1 MARRQGQRFALGLG
15 ACGLLSLA
23 VACGEDSGSDGGG
36 DSDAGAA
43 GTVPGVGGDGASGGT
58 AGLASGGQS
67 GTGGAAGSGV
77 GGDGTSGG
85 ASGSGSGGQPAT
97 GGAAGSGGDV
107 TSGGTAGLGSGGQ
120 PVSGGASGSDSGGAP
135 GVGGGAVAGAGGEP
149 GSGGSSAGAAGAAGA
164 PPGSG
169 GGSGGTPA
177 VGGAGGSADVAAPEL
192 LLTLYDRWEE
202 GWLGSPAIVDLE
214 SDGSTEIV
222 VPRADKLYAF
232 NPDASIKWKL
242 EGFPGRIWA
251 SPIVADFVGDGELEV
266 VFASREQVVMV
277 DADGNTLPGFPV
289 SWEDELRSIA
299 AGDVDDDGQLDI
311 VVASTRSDGNEDV
324 VNVFDAD
331 GNPLAGFP
339 PLQSG
344 VSGCEVDDRCYIAG
358 AYDQNVGVGDV
369 DDDGVSDIVVPMDN
383 AYAGFYRGTG
393 EVFDTDTSFPS
404 AKVLGMRYL
413 HDLSLSQLGYPTSPD
428 TDLQAHFT
436 NTPPAIADLDQDGTN
451 EIVMLASVQNGSQ
464 TDRLQGVALWVM
476 RHDTTRFPGFETPFY
491 APDYLAGL
499 WDLGNN
505 IVGITCQASV
515 ADIDPTSAGLEIV
528 FPGFD
533 GRIHAVQADGVESWS
548 YAYTTLDTVL
558 TGGVV
563 IGDLSG
569 DGSPE
574 IVFNTYSTNDDESA
588 LIILDARG
596 GLQQS
601 IPLPRRGAMAVPTL
615 GDVNGDGQLEIVV
628 SLKDAED
635 RVESVLVYTV
645 PGSNDNYL
653 PWPTGR
659 GSLLRDGR
667 VESG

>member
-1 MARRQGQRFALGLG
+1 MA
-15 ACGLLSLA
+15 
-23 VACGEDSGSDGGG
+23 
-36 DSDAGAA
+36 
-43 GTVPGVGGDGASGGT
+43 
-58 AGLASGGQS
+58 
-67 GTGGAAGSGV
+67 
-77 GGDGTSGG
+77 
-85 ASGSGSGGQPAT
+85 
-97 GGAAGSGGDV
+97 
-107 TSGGTAGLGSGGQ
+107 
-120 PVSGGASGSDSGGAP
+120 
-135 GVGGGAVAGAGGEP
+135 EP
-149 GSGGSSAGAAGAAGA
+149 EIL
-164 PPGSG
+164 
-169 GGSGGTPA
+169 T
-177 VGGAGGSADVAAPEL
+177 
-192 LLTLYDRWEE
+192 TLYDRWEE

-214 SDGSTEIV
+214 ADGSTEIV
-222 VPRADKLYAF
+222 VPRDDKMYAF
-232 NPDASIKWKL
+232 NPDGSIKWKL

-251 SPIVADFVGDGELEV
+251 SPVVGDFVGDSRLEV
-266 VFASREQVVMV
+266 VFASREQVIMV
-277 DADGNTLPGFPV
+277 DSDGNTLPGFPV
-289 SWEDELRSIA
+289 SWEDELRSIG
-299 AGDVDDDGQLDI
+299 AGDVDGDGQLDI

-324 VNVFDAD
+324 VNVFEAD
-331 GNPLAGFP
+331 GNVLAGFP

-344 VSGCEVDDRCYIAG
+344 VSGCEADGRCYIAG

-369 DDDGVSDIVVPMDN
+369 DDDGISDIVVPMDN

-393 EVFDTDTSFPS
+393 EVFDTDASFPS
-404 AKVLGMRYL
+404 NKVLGMRYL
-413 HDLSLSQLGYPTSPD
+413 HDLSLSQLGYPENPD

-451 EIVMLASVQNGSQ
+451 EIIMLASVQNASQ
-464 TDRLQGVALWVM
+464 DNRLQGVALWVM

-491 APDYLAGL
+491 VPDYLAGL

-548 YAYTTLDTVL
+548 YQYTTLDTVL

-563 IGDLSG
+563 IGDLSA

-588 LIILDARG
+588 LIILDAG
-596 GLQQS
+596 GNLQHS
-601 IPLPRRGAMAVPTL
+601 IPLPRRGAMAVPSL

-635 RVESVLVYTV
+635 GVQSVLVYTV
-645 PGSNDNYL
+645 PGSSDNYL

-659 GSLLRDGR
+659 GNLLRNGW
-667 VESG
+667 VQSG